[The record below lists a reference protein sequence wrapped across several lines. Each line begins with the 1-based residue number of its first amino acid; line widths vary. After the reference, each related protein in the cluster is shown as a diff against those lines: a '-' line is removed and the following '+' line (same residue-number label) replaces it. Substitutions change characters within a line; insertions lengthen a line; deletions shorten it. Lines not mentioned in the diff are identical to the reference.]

1 MWWSTPPSSSCVA
14 LRDNPRGVLI
24 YNDEI
29 DSLLSNFNRYNG
41 SDESYFLSLFSG
53 TPFKY
58 TRKSNNE
65 YIFLPNPYCSIIGST
80 SRHALLAVWRETLA
94 ERLFLR
100 FLKVYPD
107 IATMSSWNEA
117 SMPEEVLDEWERI
130 IVRWMPFSLRQ
141 DRRGK

>member
-1 MWWSTPPSSSCVA
+1 MEMPQRKCHVVVNSTIEALVSA

-29 DSLLSNFNRYNG
+29 DSLFSNFNRYSG

-65 YIFLPNPYCSIIGST
+65 
-80 SRHALLAVWRETLA
+80 
-94 ERLFLR
+94 
-100 FLKVYPD
+100 
-107 IATMSSWNEA
+107 
-117 SMPEEVLDEWERI
+117 
-130 IVRWMPFSLRQ
+130 
-141 DRRGK
+141 